1 MVDSPQ
7 TQPGLMDQISGVG
20 NEFFGDAVFGSELD
34 KLAND
39 KPDLAKE
46 ILASMDSE
54 AKQLIDKNGQ
64 INRDA
69 LRKNLTLMEKFSLM
83 AKMWIAENLSDTV
96 MDGVVGRG
104 KTVETTTFADT
115 YAGVKVENQLNE
127 KNIYWPT
134 TAGNMGMATMLWNL
148 KGQVEQGDGSKLKFM
163 TGSTLVMPMEESGE
177 QSVLGLDI
185 SAALQIG
192 LLKHG
197 INLKTYEAKEF
208 APNSPLP
215 GDKEIQVVFAPAEGL
230 PMKADQSIDVDAVK
244 NFAALYQRGQVQWF
258 SNPLLMAGVLTSIDG
273 NVANVDAIMT
283 KFGLSGD
290 VMKGMLTTIITGV
303 VAPAP
308 AVATTTTEATAPAAD
323 AATTAPV
330 ADATATAT
338 TPPTTTT

>member
-1 MVDSPQ
+1 MVDTPQ
-7 TQPGLMDQISGVG
+7 TQPGLMDQVSGVG
-20 NEFFGDAVFGSELD
+20 NEFFGDAIFGSELD
-34 KLAND
+34 KLASE

-69 LRKNLTLMEKFSLM
+69 LRKNLTLTEKFSLM

-96 MDGVVGRG
+96 MDGVVGKG

-115 YAGVKVENQLNE
+115 FAGVKKENQLNE

-134 TAGNMGMATMLWNL
+134 VAGNMGSATMLWNL
-148 KGQVEQGDGSKLKFM
+148 KGQVEQGNDSKLKFM
-163 TGSTLVMPMEESGE
+163 TGSTLVMPMEQSGE

-185 SAALQIG
+185 TAALQIG

-197 INLKTYEAKEF
+197 INLKTYEAKETI
-208 APNSPLP
+208 PDP
-215 GDKEIQVVFAPAEGL
+215 GDKDIQVVFAPADGL
-230 PMKADQSIDVDAVK
+230 PMKADNTLDVDAVK
-244 NFAALYQRGQVQWF
+244 NFATLYQRGQVQWF
-258 SNPLLMAGVLTSIDG
+258 SNPLLMAGVMSSIDG

-290 VMKGMLTTIITGV
+290 EVKTMLTTIITGV

-308 AVATTTTEATAPAAD
+308 AVAATTTETVP
-323 AATTAPV
+323 PV
-330 ADATATAT
+330 ADATTTAPATDAPA